1 MDTRKLIAHIDGDS
15 GDAGRIEQH
24 GYGIIGS
31 VAGAGAIDILPELV
45 KRWNCYHDLIRQ
57 LDNLLCQLEDTGGVT
72 KADIAEAR
80 DLLVRMGYGYCGVW
94 RYAGHQVVGR
104 QSLSPERGVCGRG
117 HRAQRQVQTGQ

>member
-1 MDTRKLIAHIDGDS
+1 MDIRKLIAHIDGDS

-45 KRWNCYHDLIRQ
+45 KRWNCYHDLIRH

-80 DLLVRMGYGYCGVW
+80 DLLVRMGYDDKALGELADHNESTY
-94 RYAGHQVVGR
+94 
-104 QSLSPERGVCGRG
+104 
-117 HRAQRQVQTGQ
+117 

>member
-57 LDNLLCQLEDTGGVT
+57 LDNLLRQLDDTGGVT

-80 DLLVRMGYGYCGVW
+80 DLLARIGYDDKTLGELADHNETTY
-94 RYAGHQVVGR
+94 
-104 QSLSPERGVCGRG
+104 
-117 HRAQRQVQTGQ
+117 

>member
-1 MDTRKLIAHIDGDS
+1 MNTNKLIAHIDGDS
-15 GDAGRIEQH
+15 GNAGRIEQH

-57 LDNLLCQLEDTGGVT
+57 LDNLLRQLDDTGGVT

-80 DLLVRMGYGYCGVW
+80 DLLVRIGFGDKE
-94 RYAGHQVVGR
+94 
-104 QSLSPERGVCGRG
+104 LSNVHLPERFIQ
-117 HRAQRQVQTGQ
+117 HL

>member
-80 DLLVRMGYGYCGVW
+80 DLLVRMGYDDKALGELADHNESTY
-94 RYAGHQVVGR
+94 
-104 QSLSPERGVCGRG
+104 
-117 HRAQRQVQTGQ
+117 